1 MFFMENEKISLTGK
15 SDDLL
20 TILDDGRFKMTRLF
34 LFNNENAQNEE
45 TLSLEFTSFS
55 KNKVHSTFDKF
66 LGKDIEI
73 TIRALS

>member
-1 MFFMENEKISLTGK
+1 MENEKISLTGK

-34 LFNNENAQNEE
+34 LFNNEGDQNEE

>member
-34 LFNNENAQNEE
+34 LFNNEGNQNEE

>member
-34 LFNNENAQNEE
+34 LFNNEGEQNEE

>member
-34 LFNNENAQNEE
+34 LFNNEGNQNEE

-55 KNKVHSTFDKF
+55 KNKIHSTFDKF

>member
-1 MFFMENEKISLTGK
+1 MENEKISLTGK

-34 LFNNENAQNEE
+34 LFNNEGNQNEE

-55 KNKVHSTFDKF
+55 KNKIHSTFDKF

>member
-1 MFFMENEKISLTGK
+1 MENEKISLTGK

-34 LFNNENAQNEE
+34 LFNNEGDQNEE

-66 LGKDIEI
+66 LGKDLEI

>member
-34 LFNNENAQNEE
+34 LLNNEGDQNEE

>member
-34 LFNNENAQNEE
+34 LFNNEGDQNEE

>member
-1 MFFMENEKISLTGK
+1 MENEKISLTGK

-34 LFNNENAQNEE
+34 LFNNEGEQNEE

>member
-34 LFNNENAQNEE
+34 LFDNEGDQNEE

>member
-1 MFFMENEKISLTGK
+1 MENEKISLTGK

-34 LFNNENAQNEE
+34 LFNNEDDQNEE

>member
-34 LFNNENAQNEE
+34 LFNNEGDQNEE

-55 KNKVHSTFDKF
+55 KNKVHSIFDKF

>member
-1 MFFMENEKISLTGK
+1 MENEKITLTGK

-20 TILDDGRFKMTRLF
+20 SILDDGRFKMTRLF
-34 LFNNENAQNEE
+34 LFNNENTPEEE
-45 TLSLEFTSFS
+45 TLSLDFASFS

>member
-1 MFFMENEKISLTGK
+1 MFFMENEKITLTGK

-20 TILDDGRFKMTRLF
+20 SILDDGRFKMTRLF
-34 LFNNENAQNEE
+34 LFNNENTPEEE
-45 TLSLEFTSFS
+45 TLSLDFTSFS

-73 TIRALS
+73 VIRALS

>member
-1 MFFMENEKISLTGK
+1 MENEKITLTGK

-20 TILDDGRFKMTRLF
+20 SILDDGRFKMTRLF
-34 LFNNENAQNEE
+34 LFNNENTPEEE
-45 TLSLEFTSFS
+45 TLSLDFTSFS

>member
-34 LFNNENAQNEE
+34 LLNNEDDQNEE

>member
-1 MFFMENEKISLTGK
+1 MENEKISLTGK

-34 LFNNENAQNEE
+34 LLNNEDDQNEE

>member
-1 MFFMENEKISLTGK
+1 MENEKISLTGK

-34 LFNNENAQNEE
+34 LFNNEGNQNEE

>member
-34 LFNNENAQNEE
+34 LFNNEDDQNEE